1 MTLKI
6 VDLPEPDQFG
16 IRLTPDPV
24 DKSTVLNKH
33 FWDPIF
39 AKMADLAIE
48 HLTPRGAR
56 GGAGGWTWF
65 AHARGWKH
73 FFKKDYPCEL
83 ALLLLENGR
92 VSFENDIS
100 FTVSFP
106 KDLKKL
112 YPEGLPK

>member
-1 MTLKI
+1 MRIEI
-6 VDLPEPDQFG
+6 VDLSEPDQFG

-24 DKSTVLNKH
+24 VDKRLDKH
-33 FWDPIF
+33 FWDPIWL
-39 AKMADLAIE
+39 KMAELAIE

-56 GGAGGWTWF
+56 AGAGGWTWF
-65 AHARGWKH
+65 AHARGWKYW
-73 FFKKDYPCEL
+73 FCQDWPREF
-83 ALLLLENGR
+83 ALMLLENGR

-100 FTVSFP
+100 TTVCFP